1 MSVNLAPWQAEGE
14 RLLEPRSWRPVW
26 GEEKE
31 RGEREERERERE
43 REREKE
49 REREIIHLL
58 YRIVVRAK

>member
-1 MSVNLAPWQAEGE
+1 LNPGAGGQSGGKRKREG
-14 RLLEPRSWRPVW
+14 R
-26 GEEKE
+26 EK
-31 RGEREERERERE
+31 